1 MSRSQ
6 ASLSVAGKSAK
17 TVNRPFD
24 KQDPIADEFIYRGRV
39 IKALDIDLPN
49 CKAKIASING
59 EIRLNTESTT
69 MGRVKMLAMKQV
81 DEDINLQE

>member
-1 MSRSQ
+1 M
-6 ASLSVAGKSAK
+6 
-17 TVNRPFD
+17 N
-24 KQDPIADEFIYRGRV
+24 EFIYRGRV

-49 CKAKIASING
+49 CKAMIASING

-81 DEDINLQE
+81 DEDIDVNT